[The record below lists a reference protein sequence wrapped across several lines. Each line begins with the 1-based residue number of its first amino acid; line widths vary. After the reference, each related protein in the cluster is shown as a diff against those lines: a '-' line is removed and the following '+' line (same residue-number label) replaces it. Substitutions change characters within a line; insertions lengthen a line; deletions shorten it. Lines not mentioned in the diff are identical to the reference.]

1 MQRYTNRFNRPIL
14 PDWNSLAI
22 FAHGSKALSTQA
34 SSEINMEILV
44 SVIIPVYKA
53 EKYLDRFLQSIRRQ
67 TMKGV
72 EYIFVDDASPDRSA
86 EFILNFFE
94 ANPIEGS
101 ECRLVTNPKNK
112 GVGFSR
118 QHGLDHARGKYVIH
132 ADPDD
137 WLEPHYLEALYD
149 KAVEENAD
157 ITFCDIF
164 IEYSD
169 RQIVSAQCPK
179 AENSDRLIAEICR
192 GDILASC
199 WNKLV
204 KRQTIEQAGARF
216 AEGVNVCEDLLFFLQ
231 LSRIN
236 LKIAKVHAPLY
247 HYDRFTNSN
256 SIQRSM
262 LPDHLEQDNKL
273 IEAVGHILADKKYE
287 IPRGN
292 FISSA
297 LFHIFEISPYSNGEF
312 RRRYGEYWKY
322 ISANDS
328 FSIAKKGILWFACHG
343 CYRPAI
349 RFYKTVKRIF
359 PSQQT

>member
-1 MQRYTNRFNRPIL
+1 
-14 PDWNSLAI
+14 
-22 FAHGSKALSTQA
+22 
-34 SSEINMEILV
+34 
-44 SVIIPVYKA
+44 
-53 EKYLDRFLQSIRRQ
+53 
-67 TMKGV
+67 MKGV

-86 EFILNFFE
+86 ELIFNFFE

-101 ECRLVTNPKNK
+101 ECRLVANPKNE

-216 AEGVNVCEDLLFFLQ
+216 AEGKCMRRLAFLSATEPHKPQ
-231 LSRIN
+231 NRQNPRPSLPLRPLHK
-236 LKIAKVHAPLY
+236 LKFNPAQHA
-247 HYDRFTNSN
+247 
-256 SIQRSM
+256 
-262 LPDHLEQDNKL
+262 
-273 IEAVGHILADKKYE
+273 A
-287 IPRGN
+287 
-292 FISSA
+292 
-297 LFHIFEISPYSNGEF
+297 
-312 RRRYGEYWKY
+312 
-322 ISANDS
+322 
-328 FSIAKKGILWFACHG
+328 
-343 CYRPAI
+343 RP
-349 RFYKTVKRIF
+349 
-359 PSQQT
+359 S